1 VEKFTEK
8 KRAIFESTLDLVTE
22 KGFHGCPMSS
32 VAKTAGVAAGTIYHH
47 FESKDQLICELYDY
61 LSGKLRDVMFAGE
74 NKEMDFKE
82 RFFNFWMNL
91 YNFYILNPSYPRFC
105 QQFVHSPYY
114 ASYGDNGVTDPFL
127 GKIFHFLQ
135 EGVDQEVLQ
144 PVNPVILGVLVHNN
158 IMTSAR
164 IYGFGRVSLG
174 SQELDQI
181 KEMLWNGISKS

>member
-1 VEKFTEK
+1 VENFTEK

-61 LSGKLRDVMFAGE
+61 LTDKLLNVMFAGE
-74 NKEMDFKE
+74 KGEMTFKE

-91 YNFYILNPSYPRFC
+91 YRFYIQNPAYPKFY

-114 ASYGDNGVTDPFL
+114 PSKSDNRKNDPFH
-127 GKIFHFLQ
+127 GRIFSFFR
-135 EGVDQEVLQ
+135 EGVEQEVLQ
-144 PVNPVILGVLVHNN
+144 AVNPEILGVLVHNN

-164 IYGFGRVSLG
+164 IYGFGKIHIG
-174 SQELDQI
+174 NQELDQI
-181 KEMLWNGISKS
+181 MQMLWNGISKR